1 MGIGYLLLYA
11 ALAVVALWL
20 VAELLLQNR
29 APLHWRAV
37 ALGGF
42 LGVVAGM
49 AVRSVLVIAAGAVL
63 FAVGQVFV
71 TLSVKRG
78 FRGGWSLRRS
88 DGELPGPLAKVPLL
102 SAATGGEDVAEPVV
116 VQQVGEIGAVEAD
129 IADFETAAYQAV
141 PFDPDDDSY
150 DSVRF
155 GGPERPAGRPA
166 AASEPQEP
174 AADGVYADASAFYG
188 QQQHGQQQGYQQGA
202 GYEQQPVGY
211 EQQGYQQQ
219 PQPGWDGQQQ
229 WQQQP
234 AYGYDQGYG
243 YQQQDPYAGQTGQQ
257 QQWQQQPVG
266 YEQQGYQQ
274 QAQPG
279 WDGQQQWQ
287 QQQPADGVP
296 PQPQQQPQQPGYGQQ
311 GAWQQPGTWQQ
322 QG

>member
-49 AVRSVLVIAAGAVL
+49 AARSVLVIGAGAVL

-129 IADFETAAYQAV
+129 ISDFETATYQAV
-141 PFDPDDDSY
+141 PFDADDDDAY
-150 DSVRF
+150 DSAGF
-155 GGPERPAGRPA
+155 GGRGRRPAGPQPTA
-166 AASEPQEP
+166 FEPQEP

-188 QQQHGQQQGYQQGA
+188 QQQGYQQGTGYEQQAAGYEQQQGYQQQA
-202 GYEQQPVGY
+202 
-211 EQQGYQQQ
+211 
-219 PQPGWDGQQQ
+219 QPGWDGQQQ

-243 YQQQDPYAGQTGQQ
+243 YQQDPYAGQTGQQ
-257 QQWQQQPVG
+257 QQWQQQGTG

-287 QQQPADGVP
+287 QQPADGVP

-311 GAWQQPGTWQQ
+311 ENWQQQGTWQQ

>member
-29 APLHWRAV
+29 APLHWRVV

-49 AVRSVLVIAAGAVL
+49 AVRSVPVIGAGAML

-129 IADFETAAYQAV
+129 ISDFETAAYQAV
-141 PFDPDDDSY
+141 PFDADSDSY
-150 DSVRF
+150 DGVGSGVRQR
-155 GGPERPAGRPA
+155 PQADPQPAGF
-166 AASEPQEP
+166 EPQ
-174 AADGVYADASAFYG
+174 AVDGVYADTSAYYG
-188 QQQHGQQQGYQQGA
+188 QQSGYQQGA
-202 GYEQQPVGY
+202 GYEQQTPGY

-219 PQPGWDGQQQ
+219 AQPGWDGQQQ
-229 WQQQP
+229 WRQQP
-234 AYGYDQGYG
+234 AFGYDQGYG
-243 YQQQDPYAGQTGQQ
+243 YQQDPYAAQTGQ
-257 QQWQQQPVG
+257 QQWQQQTPG

-287 QQQPADGVP
+287 QPVDGVP
-296 PQPQQQPQQPGYGQQ
+296 PQPQQQPGYDQHGV
-311 GAWQQPGTWQQ
+311 WQQQGTWQQ